1 MELEG
6 KVAIVTGAASGIGAE
21 IARLYLG
28 AGANVVAV
36 DITPTF
42 PADAPSRFDAGP
54 ERLRCLVG
62 DVAKEATARKYT
74 ETALDAFGRIDVL
87 INNAAIALT
96 RRLDETTPEEWAR
109 VMDVN
114 VTSIYW
120 SARAV
125 VPEMRRQRSGLILN
139 VGSISSMVG
148 IAGQGVYAASK
159 GAVVQ
164 LTRQMAVEYAKDGIR
179 VNAICPG
186 TVDTPLLRKA
196 AADTPDPDAFLKTL
210 ADGHPIGRIAAAEE
224 IAQFFVF
231 LASDRARF
239 FTGAILMIDGGFT
252 AW

>member
-1 MELEG
+1 M
-6 KVAIVTGAASGIGAE
+6 
-21 IARLYLG
+21 
-28 AGANVVAV
+28 
-36 DITPTF
+36 
-42 PADAPSRFDAGP
+42 
-54 ERLRCLVG
+54 RCLVG
-62 DVAKEATARKYT
+62 DVAVETTARKYT
-74 ETALDAFGRIDVL
+74 DAALDAFGRIDVL
-87 INNAAIALT
+87 VNNAAIALT
-96 RRLDETTPEEWAR
+96 RRLDETTPEEWSR

-120 SARAV
+120 AARAV

-148 IAGQGVYAASK
+148 IPGQGVYAASK

-179 VNAICPG
+179 VNAVCPG
-186 TVDTPLLRKA
+186 SVDTPLLRKA
-196 AADTPDPDAFLKTL
+196 AAEAPDPDAFLKML